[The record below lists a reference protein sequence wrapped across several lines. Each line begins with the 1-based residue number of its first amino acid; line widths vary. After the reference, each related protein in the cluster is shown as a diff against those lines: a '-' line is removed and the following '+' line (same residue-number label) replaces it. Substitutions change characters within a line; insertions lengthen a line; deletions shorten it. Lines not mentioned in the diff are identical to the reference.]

1 MPTILIVDDEPT
13 ILRLAS
19 LALAR
24 RYKVLTA
31 ASGEAG
37 LAMMADEP
45 VDLVLTDHRMPNM
58 SGVELMR
65 EVRHRHPGL
74 PVILSTGYTD
84 ESELRSALSE
94 HDVRV
99 LYKPWT
105 PTDLR
110 EAVDGALG
118 N

>member
-1 MPTILIVDDEPT
+1 
-13 ILRLAS
+13 
-19 LALAR
+19 
-24 RYKVLTA
+24 
-31 ASGEAG
+31 
-37 LAMMADEP
+37 
-45 VDLVLTDHRMPNM
+45 MPNM

-65 EVRHRHPGL
+65 EVRHRHPDL

-94 HDVRV
+94 PAVRV

-118 N
+118 S